1 MTYFIY
7 VFSHVILIWL
17 KLILWYD
24 LLKATINGRTG
35 VVVSGGINGK
45 DRNMTSVEF
54 YDTASGAWYTL
65 PSLRWNIEFNE
76 LEIFSR
82 YSTHKIGLP

>member
-1 MTYFIY
+1 MGKIIGISYPGNKTMTYFIY

-17 KLILWYD
+17 KLILLYD
-24 LLKATINGRTG
+24 LFKATINGRTG

-65 PSLRWNIEFNE
+65 PSLR
-76 LEIFSR
+76 
-82 YSTHKIGLP
+82 